1 MSRLRRAAGVWP
13 VTSAVFQFRSVS
25 SHSQRPE
32 DGFEDSQ
39 LAGVC
44 VDRISGRILVANTS
58 YDRIE
63 VLVPAS
69 LQTMGELT
77 STLSAVLPIFEDDP
91 SSRNLAA
98 AKPVSKV
105 LPQAP
110 IVSPPPPPPPAP
122 ATAPAA
128 ASSSSSA
135 ATTPITLDLSHVH
148 NGRKKKDSDGSSSS
162 SSSKD
167 EALFCDVYPPSMP
180 DTLLFLK
187 VLEQEASYLQA
198 LKPSVCVEV
207 GCGAAPLAAC
217 LSKLLGQS
225 TTASLATDVS
235 LSAMHAAKETSR
247 RNDTPLHLARMDLV
261 SALRPGTI
269 DVLTCHPPYVPTSSE
284 QLDAAH
290 AKAAVTSSST
300 ECMEDAAWTWAGGPN
315 GRAVF
320 DRMIDAL
327 PSALS
332 ANGVAYVLFFEE
344 AAFDQARLEAMG
356 LQCRRLAEYSENGE
370 AFVIMKI
377 ERLPVA
383 VD

>member
-1 MSRLRRAAGVWP
+1 M
-13 VTSAVFQFRSVS
+13 
-25 SHSQRPE
+25 
-32 DGFEDSQ
+32 
-39 LAGVC
+39 
-44 VDRISGRILVANTS
+44 
-58 YDRIE
+58 
-63 VLVPAS
+63 PAS

-77 STLSAVLPIFEDDP
+77 WTLSETASD
-91 SSRNLAA
+91 
-98 AKPVSKV
+98 KPVSKV

-110 IVSPPPPPPPAP
+110 IVSPPPPPPEP
-122 ATAPAA
+122 APAA
-128 ASSSSSA
+128 ASSSA

-148 NGRKKKDSDGSSSS
+148 NGRKKKDSDGSSS

-207 GCGAAPLAAC
+207 GCGAGPLAAC